1 MVLERKGHGNF
12 KSILMYLLPQEIK
25 DIFIDIT
32 NYRGK
37 GNKYL
42 EYDSL
47 YTIILVSK
55 WSISVLSSGREM
67 RN

>member
-1 MVLERKGHGNF
+1 
-12 KSILMYLLPQEIK
+12 MYLQPQEIK
-25 DIFIDIT
+25 YIFIDIT

-37 GNKYL
+37 GNKDL

-55 WSISVLSSGREM
+55 WSISVLNSGREM

>member
-12 KSILMYLLPQEIK
+12 KSIVMYLQPQEIK
-25 DIFIDIT
+25 YIFIDIT

-37 GNKYL
+37 GNKDL

-55 WSISVLSSGREM
+55 WSISVLNSGREM